1 MPGPVLGFRKGC
13 VLRHGVSP
21 LGLMGIQTLA
31 KQPRNAHKGVTTEA
45 VYDTLAPV
53 TEVVEGRTKA
63 VLC

>member
-1 MPGPVLGFRKGC
+1 M
-13 VLRHGVSP
+13 LRHGVSP

-31 KQPRNAHKGVTTEA
+31 KQTRNAHKGVTTEA